1 MATTILATVTAK
13 PECTAD
19 VEIALRNMIPVTRAE
34 TGCISY
40 LLFRSDEQAGVF
52 QLLESYADDAALAS
66 HQQSAHFA
74 ELVASL
80 TEKLAGDIHIARI
93 TALDA

>member
-34 TGCISY
+34 AGCLSY

-52 QLLESYADDAALAS
+52 QLLESYADKIDANKYSKPNNLLLA
-66 HQQSAHFA
+66 
-74 ELVASL
+74 
-80 TEKLAGDIHIARI
+80 R
-93 TALDA
+93 

>member
-19 VEIALRNMIPVTRAE
+19 IEIALRNMIPVTRAE

-40 LLFRSDEQAGVF
+40 LLFRSEEQAGVF

-66 HQQSAHFA
+66 HQQSVHFA
-74 ELVASL
+74 ELIASL
-80 TEKLAGDIHIARI
+80 ADKLAGDIHIARI

>member
-1 MATTILATVTAK
+1 MATTIMAIVTAK
-13 PECTAD
+13 PECAAD

-34 TGCISY
+34 AGCISY
-40 LLFRSDEQAGVF
+40 LLFRSDEQTGVF
-52 QLLESYADDAALAS
+52 QLLESYADDAALVS

-80 TEKLAGDIHIARI
+80 ADKLAGDIYIARI
-93 TALDA
+93 TALEA

>member
-34 TGCISY
+34 AGCLSY

-52 QLLESYADDAALAS
+52 QLLESYADDAALTS
-66 HQQSAHFA
+66 HQQTAHFS

-80 TEKLAGDIHIARI
+80 ADKLAGDIHIARI

>member
-1 MATTILATVTAK
+1 
-13 PECTAD
+13 
-19 VEIALRNMIPVTRAE
+19 MIPVTRAE

-40 LLFRSDEQAGVF
+40 LLFRSEEQAGVF

-66 HQQSAHFA
+66 HQQSVHFA

-80 TEKLAGDIHIARI
+80 ADKLAGDIHIARI